1 MKLGFSTLA
10 LFMKSLEE
18 MLEIASKDGFQLIEI
33 LCEGPYWPRRLLKD
47 KMFPETLES
56 YDVEL
61 FLHAP
66 TIDLNPASI
75 NQGIREETKKQTME
89 TIDLAHHINATT
101 ITTHPGLIH
110 RKDDRIRKM
119 AIEFAKETLK
129 ECSIYADDLEVKL
142 SIENM
147 PGKYSYLCNNP
158 IEHEQF
164 IKACECLATVDIGHA
179 NTTEDLEKFFKIENI
194 AYHHINDNNGKKD
207 EHLPIGEGTLN
218 LKLLK
223 HVKKGIIELNNY
235 QNVLKSKSRIQKLIK
250 RL

>member
-18 MLEIASKDGFQLIEI
+18 MLEIASKDGFQLIEV
-33 LCEGPYWPRRLLKD
+33 LCEGPYWPRKLLED
-47 KMFPETLES
+47 KLSIEPLES

-75 NQGIREETKKQTME
+75 NKGIREETKKQTIE
-89 TIDLAHHINATT
+89 TIELAHNIGATT

-110 RKDDRIRKM
+110 RKEERIGNM
-119 AIEFAKETLK
+119 ALEFAKETLK
-129 ECSIYADDLEVKL
+129 DCSIYADDLGVKL
-142 SIENM
+142 FIENM
-147 PGKYSYLCNNP
+147 PGRYSYLCNNP
-158 IEHEQF
+158 REHEKF
-164 IKACECLATVDIGHA
+164 IKACGCSATVDIGHA
-179 NTTEDLEKFFKIENI
+179 NTTKEPENFFKIKDI
-194 AYHHINDNNGKKD
+194 AYYHINDNNGKKD
-207 EHLPIGEGTLN
+207 EHLPVGEGNLN

-223 HVKKGIIELNNY
+223 NVKKGIIEVNNY
-235 QNVLKSKSRIQKLIK
+235 KNVLKSKSRIKKLIK